1 VHYNKHF
8 LFSGLFPARHLLA
21 ILAFGLISARAHSQQ
36 GGKAYLDSLLNT
48 ATRNYPLVKAK
59 HLQTQGLQYA
69 VKLQQNSIIP
79 SLNASYQLDYATSN
93 NITGMIYPQYIMPIS
108 GPPSKSNDYAGTPG
122 SAIALNLYWEPY
134 TFGQRQAAVE
144 LAKGRLQSGK
154 ADETLTIFQHRVFV
168 INAWLNYLLT
178 ADLVKVYQSNID
190 RDAYHLKQSQAV
202 VSSGL
207 RPGTDSSTFHAELA
221 KAQIQLIAIER
232 QRDSCLIVLKE
243 LVGGTLPGKPIADSA
258 MFKSL
263 PIDLPEIENVE
274 HPEIALQKTNVL
286 NNELSLKTYK
296 SSLLPKLTIWSVG
309 YGRGSGIAADG
320 SVNGSDGLRFERY
333 NYGIGAQIS
342 FPILEVFRQKPLFK
356 QQQLNIEASREQLNQ
371 TELHLNAER
380 EMADSAL
387 MKAIQAARLAPEQ
400 LKAARFAY
408 QAIQSRYQSGL
419 ISYYDVIQSLQLL
432 YQSEAAV
439 KIAYWGA
446 WKSLL
451 NKAAYRGNVDV
462 FLNQYG
468 K

>member
-1 VHYNKHF
+1 MHYNKHF

-21 ILAFGLISARAHSQQ
+21 ILAFGLISARAYSQQ

>member
-1 VHYNKHF
+1 MHYNKHF
-8 LFSGLFPARHLLA
+8 LFSGLFPARQLLA
-21 ILAFGLISARAHSQQ
+21 ILAFGLISARAYSQQ

>member
-1 VHYNKHF
+1 
-8 LFSGLFPARHLLA
+8 
-21 ILAFGLISARAHSQQ
+21 
-36 GGKAYLDSLLNT
+36 
-48 ATRNYPLVKAK
+48 
-59 HLQTQGLQYA
+59 
-69 VKLQQNSIIP
+69 
-79 SLNASYQLDYATSN
+79 
-93 NITGMIYPQYIMPIS
+93 
-108 GPPSKSNDYAGTPG
+108 
-122 SAIALNLYWEPY
+122 
-134 TFGQRQAAVE
+134 
-144 LAKGRLQSGK
+144 
-154 ADETLTIFQHRVFV
+154 V

-207 RPGTDSSTFHAELA
+207 RPGTDSSTFYAELA

-243 LVGGTLPGKPIADSA
+243 LVGGILPGKPIADSA

-286 NNELSLKTYK
+286 NNELTLKTYK

-320 SVNGSDGLRFERY
+320 SVNNSDGLRFERY
-333 NYGIGAQIS
+333 NYGIGAQVS
-342 FPILEVFRQKPLFK
+342 FPILEIFRQKPQFK
-356 QQQLNIEASREQLNQ
+356 QQELNIASSREQLAQ
-371 TELHLNAER
+371 TELHLNSQLEIAG
-380 EMADSAL
+380 SAL
-387 MKAIQAARLAPEQ
+387 MKAIQAAHLAPEQ

-451 NKAAYRGNVDV
+451 NKAAYQGNLGV